1 MMKKKTVTTAT
12 LKIGMMVAQPFPNLG
27 GWGRSHVGQHQ
38 YVVLDVY
45 PHDKRDGQFTILF
58 LTHLGQTEVMPNVP
72 FYYSF
77 DLLEQS

>member
-1 MMKKKTVTTAT
+1 MKKKTVTARG
-12 LKIGMMVAQPFPNLG
+12 LKIGMMVGYTLKQLP
-27 GWGRSHVGQHQ
+27 